1 MKARIEQVDI
11 SAGNTDDSSAA
22 DTADPKMQITSNVKE
37 PIVVLGVNLFLLLV
51 ATVSCELPALQKR
64 ETLLLFFVFS
74 PYCTSAGACVTD
86 PARS

>member
-37 PIVVLGVNLFLLLV
+37 PIVVLGVNLSSYSLSQQFL
-51 ATVSCELPALQKR
+51 VSC
-64 ETLLLFFVFS
+64 LLFKNGKHFCCS
-74 PYCTSAGACVTD
+74 SCSHHIARLLG
-86 PARS
+86 PA

>member
-37 PIVVLGVNLFLLLV
+37 PIVVLGVNLSSYSLSQQFL
-51 ATVSCELPALQKR
+51 VSC
-64 ETLLLFFVFS
+64 LLS
-74 PYCTSAGACVTD
+74 HTSKTGNTSVVLRVLTILHVCWGL
-86 PARS
+86 RN